1 MRDPAWP
8 GSFSPMTT
16 ASRSR
21 CALAL
26 ACALLSA
33 CGPPSAPRGTALV
46 APLAADSAGA
56 ARVREAFLHAWR
68 GYEQYAWGHDQ
79 LLPLSRGGRDWYP
92 ASLVMTPLD
101 AFDTMVLMGLHA
113 EAAKA
118 KALILDSL
126 SFDRD
131 FPVQAFEITI
141 RMLGGLISAYQLD
154 GDPRFLALARDLG
167 DRLLPAFHS
176 PTGMPY
182 RYVNLRTG
190 AVSGPVSNPAEIGTQ
205 MLEFGALA
213 KLTGDPKY
221 YDAAKRAVVAL
232 YGRRSALGLVGSTI
246 DVESGHWV
254 DRDSHITGGIDSYY
268 EYLLKAWLLFGDS
281 AFKRMW
287 DTSIVAVNRYL
298 ADERPDGLWYGHAD
312 MATGA
317 RGATQFGALDAF
329 FAAVLA
335 KSGDTARAGRLMA
348 SIFTMWTRFGIEPE
362 QLDYVTMR
370 PVEAG
375 YVLRPEAI
383 ESAYYLLRATGES
396 RYREMG
402 RAMVDSLFRYTRGDV
417 GFAALRDVVTKEP
430 RDQMES
436 FFLAETLKYA
446 WLLFAPPSALPF
458 DSVVFNTEAHPIR
471 RTWR

>member
-1 MRDPAWP
+1 MTAPAFGRW
-8 GSFSPMTT
+8 
-16 ASRSR
+16 
-21 CALAL
+21 ALAAVCIL
-26 ACALLSA
+26 ATGCER
-33 CGPPSAPRGTALV
+33 PPEWRGADAPASVT
-46 APLAADSAGA
+46 ADSVA
-56 ARVREAFLHAWR
+56 ANRVREAFLHAWS

-79 LLPLSRGGRDWYP
+79 LLPLSRGARDWYP

-101 AFDTMVLMGLHA
+101 AFDTMWLMGLSA
-113 EAAKA
+113 EAEKA
-118 KALILDSL
+118 KTLILDSL

-131 FPVQAFEITI
+131 FPVQAFEVTI

-154 GDPRFLALARDLG
+154 GNPRFLALARDLG
-167 DRLLPAFHS
+167 NRLLPAFRS
-176 PTGMPY
+176 RTGMPY
-182 RYVNLRTG
+182 RFVNLRTG
-190 AVSGPVSNPAEIGTQ
+190 AVSGSVSNPAEIGTQ
-205 MLEFGALA
+205 MLEFGALS

-232 YGRRSALGLVGSTI
+232 FERRSALGLVGSTI
-246 DVESGHWV
+246 DVESGRWV
-254 DRDSHITGGIDSYY
+254 DRDSHVSGGIDSYY

-287 DTSIVAVNRYL
+287 DSSIVAVNRAL
-298 ADERPDGLWYGHAD
+298 PDERPTGLWYGHAD

-317 RGATQFGALDAF
+317 RGLTRFGALDAF

-335 KSGDTARAGRLMA
+335 KSGDTARAGRLMQ
-348 SIFTMWTRFGIEPE
+348 SIFTMWTRYGIEPE
-362 QLDYVTMR
+362 QIDYVTMT
-370 PVEAG
+370 PVEPG

-383 ESAYYLLRATGES
+383 ESAYYLFRTTGEA

-402 RAMVDSLFRYTRGDV
+402 RAMVDGLFRYTRSDV
-417 GFAALRDVVTKEP
+417 GFTALANVVTKER

-446 WLLFAPPSALPF
+446 WLLFAPPTALPF

-471 RTWR
+471 RTWP

>member
-1 MRDPAWP
+1 
-8 GSFSPMTT
+8 MTIP
-16 ASRSR
+16 SLRGW
-21 CALAL
+21 ALTL
-26 ACALLSA
+26 ACLVSA
-33 CGPPSAPRGTALV
+33 CRSSAPRG
-46 APLAADSAGA
+46 APAAADTLADSAAA
-56 ARVREAFLHAWR
+56 ARVREAFLHAWN
-68 GYEQYAWGHDQ
+68 GYERYAWGHDQ
-79 LLPLSRGGRDWYP
+79 LLPLSRGTRDWYP

-101 AFDTMVLMGLHA
+101 AFDTMLLMGLSA

-141 RMLGGLISAYQLD
+141 RMLGGLLSAYQLD

-167 DRLLPAFHS
+167 DRLLPAFRS
-176 PTGMPY
+176 RTGMPY

-190 AVSGPVSNPAEIGTQ
+190 AVRGRVSNPAEIGTQ
-205 MLEFGALA
+205 MLEFGALS

-221 YDAAKRAVVAL
+221 YDAARRAVVAL
-232 YGRRSALGLVGSTI
+232 FERRSALGLVGGTI
-246 DVESGHWV
+246 DVESGRWV
-254 DRDSHITGGIDSYY
+254 DRDSHVSGGIDSYY

-281 AFKRMW
+281 TFKTMW
-287 DTSIVAVNRYL
+287 DSSIVAVNRYL
-298 ADERPDGLWYGHAD
+298 ADERTGGLWYGHAD
-312 MATGA
+312 METGA

-335 KSGDTARAGRLMA
+335 KSGDTARAGRLMQ
-348 SIFTMWTRFGIEPE
+348 SILTMWMRFGIEPE
-362 QLDYVTMR
+362 QCDYVTMR

-383 ESAYYLLRATGES
+383 ESAYYLYRATGQS
-396 RYREMG
+396 IYREMG
-402 RAMVDSLFRYTRGDV
+402 RLMVDSLFRYTRGDV
-417 GFAALRDVVTKEP
+417 GFTALRDVVTKER

-446 WLLFAPPSALPF
+446 WLLFAPPTALPF